1 MRRHHRGIVA
11 HPSGKVLVCY
21 LVAAT
26 ALFGAPPREG
36 VAALAPTALAA
47 AERGTGRAE
56 DLARLQGLLEQK
68 LVAQRLV
75 DLGFS
80 VEEIRARLEALDDQR
95 LHEVAQ
101 RVDGL
106 LVAGAPW
113 PIILYVVVVVA
124 VAVYA
129 AAVAGMLIYGL
140 IAAIGRPPS
149 APEPPTGEDAP
160 TEGEVEPGR

>member
-1 MRRHHRGIVA
+1 M
-11 HPSGKVLVCY
+11 LVCY

-47 AERGTGRAE
+47 AERGTGRTE
-56 DLARLQGLLEQK
+56 DLARLQSLLEQK
-68 LVAQRLV
+68 LVAQRLA

-80 VEEIRARLEALDDQR
+80 AEEIRARLEALDDQR

-106 LVAGAPW
+106 LPAGDATGG
-113 PIILYVVVVVA
+113 I
-124 VAVYA
+124 
-129 AAVAGMLIYGL
+129 
-140 IAAIGRPPS
+140 AIGALVVFGILLVVYIVWIFGSIIYKTGKILS
-149 APEPPTGEDAP
+149 APKTPTAEDAP